1 MAKLAGVDVLLYVK
15 TGGTDDTPTYTV
27 LGGQSGATLNRA
39 THVVDVTSKDANGW
53 AENVA
58 GVNSWTLECNGFLIA
73 DDTATVY
80 LEQSWLNR
88 AMIKAEIRFP
98 SGRKYTGHCII
109 SDFPYEFPQDGAATY
124 KLSLT
129 GTGALILMNEITP

>member
-1 MAKLAGVDVLLYVK
+1 MTKLAGVDVLLYVK
-15 TGGTDDTPTYTV
+15 TGGTDASPTYTV
-27 LGGQSGATLNRA
+27 LGGQSGATLNRT

-73 DDTATVY
+73 DDAAITF
-80 LEQSWLNR
+80 LEQAWIGR
-88 AMIKAEIRFP
+88 QQVKAEIRFP
-98 SGRKYTGHCII
+98 SGRKYDGNCII
-109 SDFPYEFPQDGAATY
+109 SDFPYEFPQDGAATF

-129 GTGALILMNEITP
+129 GTGALTTVTGS